1 MGVRREC
8 VQALFG
14 NNVSCSAESQTEKKQ
29 KKKHKTKKTD
39 YIKYNQSQKNEIAHT
54 TSRML
59 HSGNWRMP
67 TLSAFRVGKLQCTC
81 RYVTCVQGQNIYTFF
96 ERII

>member
-1 MGVRREC
+1 MRREC
-8 VQALFG
+8 VQALFE
-14 NNVSCSAESQTEKKQ
+14 NNVSCSAVSQTEKKQ

-59 HSGNWRMP
+59 HSGNCGLP
-67 TLSAFRVGKLQCTC
+67 TLLAYRVGWLQCTC
-81 RYVTCVQGQNIYTFF
+81 RYVTCVQ
-96 ERII
+96 E

>member
-1 MGVRREC
+1 MRREC

-14 NNVSCSAESQTEKKQ
+14 NNVSCSAVSQTEKKQ

-39 YIKYNQSQKNEIAHT
+39 YTKHNQPQKNGIARAT
-54 TSRML
+54 GRML

-81 RYVTCVQGQNIYTFF
+81 RYVTYVQGQNIYTFF
-96 ERII
+96 ERIT